1 MRNFSNIAGVLSGIT
16 GGGLFLVFFFF
27 IQLSLLPSLLLG
39 LAGFGGAYLFIYAFR
54 PKPRIE
60 FNIGDGITPQLLETT
75 MKEGGEKIGV
85 LIDCAKNISNPLV
98 REKIGR
104 IVDVIKRIFTNFEKD
119 PKDIKQAK
127 QFLSYYLDTSIK
139 IVKKYRDLSAQNVR
153 SPEIAATLSKAELML
168 DSIEKAF
175 EKQHARLLRDDAMD
189 LDTEIETLEKTFN
202 AEDLK

>member
-1 MRNFSNIAGVLSGIT
+1 MRNFSNIAGVLSGVI
-16 GGGLFLVFFFF
+16 GGGLFLGFFFF
-27 IQLSLLPSLLLG
+27 IQMSLTPSLLLG

-60 FNIGDGITPQLLETT
+60 FNIGEGVTPQLLETT

-85 LIDCAKNISNPLV
+85 LVDCAKNINNPLV

>member
-1 MRNFSNIAGVLSGIT
+1 MRNFSNIAGLFSGLV
-16 GGGLFLVFFFF
+16 GGAFFLVFFFF
-27 IQLSLLPSLLLG
+27 IQMTLIPALLLG
-39 LAGFGGAYLFIYAFR
+39 LAGFGGAYIFIFAFR

-60 FNIGDGITPQLLETT
+60 FNIGEGITPQLLEST

-85 LIDCAKNISNPLV
+85 LVDVAKNITDPAV
-98 REKIGR
+98 KAKIAR
-104 IVDVIKRIFTNFEKD
+104 IIEVIKNIFSNFERD

-153 SPEIAATLSKAELML
+153 SPEIAATLAKAELML

-189 LDTEIETLEKTFN
+189 LDTEIETLEKTFS

>member
-39 LAGFGGAYLFIYAFR
+39 LAGFGGAYLFVYAFR

>member
-1 MRNFSNIAGVLSGIT
+1 MRNFSNIAGVLSGVI

-27 IQLSLLPSLLLG
+27 IQMSLLPSLLLG

-60 FNIGDGITPQLLETT
+60 FNIGEGITPQLLETT

-85 LIDCAKNISNPLV
+85 LIDCAKNINNPVV

-104 IVDVIKRIFTNFEKD
+104 ITDVTKRIFTNFEKD

>member
-1 MRNFSNIAGVLSGIT
+1 MRNFPNIT
-16 GGGLFLVFFFF
+16 GLFSGAIGGGGFLILFFLVRFP
-27 IQLSLLPSLLLG
+27 LLPSLLLA

-54 PKPRIE
+54 PKPRIP
-60 FNIGDGITPQLLETT
+60 FDIGEGITPQLSETT
-75 MKEGGEKIGV
+75 MKEGGEKV
-85 LIDCAKNISNPLV
+85 KDLVDCANDIKDAAV
-98 REKIGR
+98 RAKIAR
-104 IVDVIKRIFTNFEKD
+104 IIDVIKRIIANFEKD

-139 IVKKYRDLSAQNVR
+139 IVRKYRDLSARNVR

-175 EKQHARLLRDDAMD
+175 EKQQARLLRNDAMD
-189 LDTEIETLEKTFN
+189 LDSEVQTLEKTIN

>member
-1 MRNFSNIAGVLSGIT
+1 VRNFSNIAGVLSGIT

>member
-1 MRNFSNIAGVLSGIT
+1 M

-27 IQLSLLPSLLLG
+27 IQMSLLPSLLLG

-60 FNIGDGITPQLLETT
+60 FNIGEGITPQLLETT

-85 LIDCAKNISNPLV
+85 LIDCAKNINNPLV

-104 IVDVIKRIFTNFEKD
+104 IVDVIKGIFTNFEKD

-153 SPEIAATLSKAELML
+153 SPEIAATLSKAELMHPAAAAWL
-168 DSIEKAF
+168 PVLVGGLTGFVA
-175 EKQHARLLRDDAMD
+175 LLYNWLISQQSR
-189 LDTEIETLEKTFN
+189 
-202 AEDLK
+202 

>member
-1 MRNFSNIAGVLSGIT
+1 MRNFSNIAGVLSGVI
-16 GGGLFLVFFFF
+16 GGGLFLGFFFL
-27 IQLSLLPSLLLG
+27 IQMSLFPSLLLG

-60 FNIGDGITPQLLETT
+60 FNIGEGITPQLLETT

-85 LIDCAKNISNPLV
+85 LTDCAKNINNPVV

-104 IVDVIKRIFTNFEKD
+104 IADVIKRIFTNFEKD

-153 SPEIAATLSKAELML
+153 SPEIAATLIKAELML